1 MFFFRL
7 GFYSFFDPLKA
18 REGTPGRFHF
28 LTNGTVRRG
37 GALKGEKNAP
47 FCLVLSIFLPIQFR
61 QAWFASR
68 PTASSKSVPSVE
80 RFYFSF
86 RISS

>member
-1 MFFFRL
+1 MFFLRL

-47 FCLVLSIFLPIQFR
+47 FCLVLSILFTDPI
-61 QAWFASR
+61 S
-68 PTASSKSVPSVE
+68 PSVVRVKAYCE
-80 RFYFSF
+80 FE
-86 RISS
+86 ISAECRKILLFVPH